1 MEKKKASK
9 RLVST
14 LKDYEL
20 ELLSHCTNQAEG
32 MSEYLKKL
40 VRRDMG
46 NNTFE
51 NSSSSDLDGLVAKK
65 MLDLLFEKN
74 YSLVAPSAKNTFKQ
88 EVNVSTAKKAELKE
102 DENDENEELLTQDF
116 DDDFDY

>member
-1 MEKKKASK
+1 MEKKKANK

-14 LKDYEL
+14 LKDDEL

-40 VRRDMG
+40 VRRDMSG
-46 NNTFE
+46 DISQ
-51 NSSSSDLDGLVAKK
+51 SSLNSDLDGLVAKK

-74 YSLVAPSAKNTFKQ
+74 YSLVAPSSQSTFKQ
-88 EVNVSTAKKAELKE
+88 EVNVSTVKE
-102 DENDENEELLTQDF
+102 TEADEVESEESEELLTQDF